1 MAPENTPKLAV
12 LIDADNAPPYMSQA
26 LLSEVAKY
34 GTACVKRAYGD
45 WTGTSLTGWKKQLLK
60 YSIQPIQQFA
70 YTQGKNATDMAMII
84 DAMDLLYSDK
94 FDGFCLVSS
103 DSDFTR
109 LAVRIREAGLSVY
122 GFGNRTT
129 PEPFVVACSR
139 FVYTENIEVTEERGT
154 DADEPVSRQ
163 KSPTAAV
170 NNADMLNQLKT
181 AVDAASD
188 DDGWASLADV
198 GSLITKRHSD
208 FDPRSYG
215 YKKLSDLLAAALLFD
230 VTRRSSGEGKQ
241 EAIYVRFKARAH
253 ETSESPSDL
262 GYVAKQE
269 EDS

>member
-1 MAPENTPKLAV
+1 MAPKNTPKLAV

-26 LLSEVAKY
+26 LLSE
-34 GTACVKRAYGD
+34 
-45 WTGTSLTGWKKQLLK
+45 KKQLLK

-70 YTQGKNATDMAMII
+70 YTHGKNATDMAMII
-84 DAMDLLYSDK
+84 DAMDLLYSDR

-139 FVYTENIEVTEERGT
+139 FIYTENIT
-154 DADEPVSRQ
+154 
-163 KSPTAAV
+163 
-170 NNADMLNQLKT
+170 LKT

-188 DDGWASLADV
+188 DNGWASLADV

-215 YKKLSDLLAAALLFD
+215 FHFRG
-230 VTRRSSGEGKQ
+230 V
-241 EAIYVRFKARAH
+241 
-253 ETSESPSDL
+253 
-262 GYVAKQE
+262 
-269 EDS
+269 